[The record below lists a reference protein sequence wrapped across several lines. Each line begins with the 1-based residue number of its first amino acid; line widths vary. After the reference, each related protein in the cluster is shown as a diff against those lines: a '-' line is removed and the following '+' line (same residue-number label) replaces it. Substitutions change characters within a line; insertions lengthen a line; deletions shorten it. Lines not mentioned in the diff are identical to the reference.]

1 MQNNVKKIMSRI
13 IIFTAIVSLLICTYA
28 LYVHLLTAPIN
39 IIQSETSPD
48 GKYIAYV
55 YESNGGATTGWIY
68 HVSVLPASKKL
79 KGGKGNVYTGSVPP
93 ETIEWL
99 DNKRL
104 FAMDFQSENSKRKYF
119 IYGITINWHTVTPK

>member
-1 MQNNVKKIMSRI
+1 MQNRINKIKSCVI
-13 IIFTAIVSLLICTYA
+13 ILAVIVSLLICTYA
-28 LYVHLLTAPIN
+28 LYAHLLTAPIN

-48 GKYIAYV
+48 GKYIAYI

-79 KGGKGNVYTGSVPP
+79 RGGKGNVYTGSVPP

-104 FAMDFQSENSKRKYF
+104 FVMDFQSENSKRKYF
-119 IYGITINWHTVTPK
+119 IYGITINWRTVTPK